1 MKKIFFISGMPRSG
15 SSLLC
20 ALLSQNPN
28 LYVSGTSGILDMML
42 NVRNYWPKI
51 VAFNALDPKISNT
64 RRVSTLRGMLNGYYE
79 DVEQPIVID
88 KCRQWPAHLEMA
100 QAVLGYTP
108 KCIITVRDVRDVL
121 ASFERK
127 WRETKKDTQVSQE
140 EFNQVE
146 YETVEGRCNVLAM
159 KNQILGSAVNSIR
172 DAVHRGWR
180 KSMLF
185 VEYDE
190 LCLNPK
196 DTLAKIYSFLEF
208 EGFNHNTKNV
218 EQKVVERDEV
228 YGWKDLHAIRAVIQ
242 PQEPQYPI
250 YLPKYVSDRYAPE
263 AFFWREL
270 K

>member
-1 MKKIFFISGMPRSG
+1 MKKFYFLSGLPRSG
-15 SSLLC
+15 STLL
-20 ALLSQNPN
+20 ANLLAQNPN
-28 LYVSGTSGILDMML
+28 VHVSGTSGILGMIK
-42 NVRNYWPKI
+42 NVRDFWPKMI
-51 VAFNALDPKISNT
+51 EFQSLDPKVSESRRIGTMRAMLEGFYSDVPQNT
-64 RRVSTLRGMLNGYYE
+64 
-79 DVEQPIVID
+79 VID

-100 QAVLGYTP
+100 QAILGYTP
-108 KCIITVRDVRDVL
+108 KCIVTVRDVRDVL

-140 EFNQVE
+140 ELNQVE
-146 YETVEGRCNVLAM
+146 YETVEGRCSVLAM

-196 DTLAKIYSFLEF
+196 DTLAKIYGFLEF
-208 EGFNHNTKNV
+208 DGFNHNTKNV

-250 YLPKYVSDRYAPE
+250 YLPKHVSDRYAPE
-263 AFFWREL
+263 AFFWRDL